1 MNDLV
6 VIDTNVLISAL
17 LSKYRDAATVRV
29 LEAVFDGTIIPVFN
43 DEILEEYS
51 QVLRRP
57 KFKFDNG
64 VIELLLNV
72 MKANGIFAERLIT
85 NERLPDPKIL
95 CFMKSLWQRRRI
107 MRIWLQGMGNIFLK
121 SLLSLHRMSCLRLF
135 NKTFSYKRNKEKS
148 ERRLATGLRKRE
160 VCYEKVISFT

>member
-1 MNDLV
+1 MNYLV

-17 LSKYRDAATVRV
+17 LSKHRDAATVRV
-29 LEAVFDGTIIPVFN
+29 LEAVFDGTIISVFN

-51 QVLRRP
+51 QVLRRS

-85 NERLPDPKIL
+85 NERLPDPKDL
-95 CFMKSLWQRRRI
+95 VFYEVVMAKKEDNAYLVT
-107 MRIWLQGMGNIFLK
+107 GNGKHFPQKPFIVTPNE
-121 SLLSLHRMSCLRLF
+121 LL
-135 NKTFSYKRNKEKS
+135 
-148 ERRLATGLRKRE
+148 A
-160 VCYEKVISFT
+160 IIQ